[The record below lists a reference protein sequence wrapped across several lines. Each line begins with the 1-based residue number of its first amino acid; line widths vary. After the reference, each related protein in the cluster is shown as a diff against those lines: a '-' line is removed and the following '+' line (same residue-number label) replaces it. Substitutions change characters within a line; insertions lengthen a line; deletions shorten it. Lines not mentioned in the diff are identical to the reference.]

1 MSISFL
7 LGLIKSSCFL
17 SRWRHS
23 NCPDPAW
30 LGVDFEPPF
39 LRRGHQAV
47 EKIHVISNSD
57 TALVKGKSLWKS
69 TYMSIVSFFQYPVWV
84 ISPLKKRWWLN
95 VWWWKNLINIAGR
108 KFSFASQHHIPM
120 KPEWTCLNPDISWP
134 PLWLNQFSPSFPA
147 KFTRSFFTPKNIPQT
162 SHLPYPPYPPVEIS
176 RTPGR
181 FIGMDKKRPGPKFDH
196 LKKTKTER
204 KHTNKIK

>member
-181 FIGMDKKRPGPKFDH
+181 FIGMDKKDRDPN
-196 LKKTKTER
+196 LIT
-204 KHTNKIK
+204 